1 LGDRAVCNEAA
12 IAFFIQCAL
21 CAGAANRSNL
31 RGILSFIL
39 LLLGSLFIGITVENP
54 IVGNSIVIII
64 AALRMIG
71 FWRLFPYKKPDLYY
85 GESV

>member
-12 IAFFIQCAL
+12 IAFFIQCAI

-54 IVGNSIVIII
+54 IVGEQHNDNNRSVTHDWILEVIS
-64 AALRMIG
+64 L
-71 FWRLFPYKKPDLYY
+71 
-85 GESV
+85 